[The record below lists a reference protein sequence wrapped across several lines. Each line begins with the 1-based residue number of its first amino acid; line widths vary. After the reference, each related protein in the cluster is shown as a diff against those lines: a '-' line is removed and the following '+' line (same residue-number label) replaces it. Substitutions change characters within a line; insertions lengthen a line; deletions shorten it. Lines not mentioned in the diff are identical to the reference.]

1 MPATLTTHSNALNE
15 VFLPKYQEAVFY
27 NSDVLRYFGSP
38 KPHPG
43 GGRYVNW
50 QVHSAAAGT
59 TAIYNESS
67 IMPSASNETVV
78 NAYVSPVYI
87 WDTVQISGIL
97 KDALGS
103 GGHYDA
109 FDTEIGGKI
118 NSIKDLFETSFLAST
133 YGLELAVD
141 SSSDYAGITRS
152 SASYFQSTE
161 TAVSAALSVADLRDL
176 IESCKDNDKGGLR
189 KPLWM
194 VPWNQYSNIWSLT
207 GSPGT
212 KFFSNKDPLENYSN
226 QMLDNA
232 PVVPVADMT
241 DTVILALDMRPELWR
256 YEEFRPLTIT
266 EHNKSGDSDVYL
278 LTAALSLACLNP
290 KMHGKLTGVT
300 A

>member
-1 MPATLTTHSNALNE
+1 MPSTLTTHSNALNE
-15 VFLPKYQEAVFY
+15 AFLPQYQEAVYY
-27 NSDVLRYFGSP
+27 NSDVLKYFGVP

-59 TAIYNESS
+59 SAIFTEASV
-67 IMPSASNETVV
+67 MPSAAYETVV

-109 FDTEIGGKI
+109 FDLEIQGKI
-118 NSIKDLFETSFLAST
+118 NSIRDLFETSFLGST
-133 YGLELAVD
+133 YGLEVAID
-141 SSSDYAGITRS
+141 SSTNYGGITRS
-152 SASYFQSTE
+152 SATYWQSTE
-161 TAVSAALSVADLRDL
+161 TAVSAALSVANLRDL
-176 IESCKDNDKGGLR
+176 IESCKDNDKGGLK

-212 KFFSNKDPLENYSN
+212 KMFNPKDPLENLSN
-226 QMLDNA
+226 QTLDGA
-232 PVVPVADMT
+232 PVVAVGDMT

-266 EHNKSGDSDVYL
+266 PHNKSGDSDVYL
-278 LTAALSLACLNP
+278 ITAALSLACLNP